1 MQNEERSRQYDG
13 ALLQMEQVSFCYPS
27 SAEPALRDISFS
39 VFPSEFVVL
48 CGQSGC
54 GKSTLLRHMK
64 KNQIPFGSGSGRIL
78 FQGNNIEEMEDRESA
93 RLIGYVGQNPENQI
107 VTDRVWHEL
116 AFGLESLGTAR
127 EEIRKR
133 TAEMAEYFGMGS
145 WFRKPVAALSGGQKQ
160 ILNLAAVMVM
170 KPELLILDEPTS
182 QLDPIGAQRFIQ
194 TLLRLNQDFGIAI
207 ILSEQR
213 LEEVLPIADKILL
226 MHQGELLGTGGP
238 EECAGLLQQAEEKLG
253 EELPVAG
260 GMPVALRTY
269 LKADK
274 SKCQKQKGN
283 VPLTVREGKHW
294 LRTELR
300 CCRKN
305 GLSERDSR
313 SQGKESLAQKENSG
327 KKKKTGQAL
336 EPVLQA
342 KNISFRYEKGQRLLE
357 EFGLTVEKGSI
368 YAILGGNGSGKT
380 TVLKVLSGICRPAA
394 GKVKAQGRVVYL
406 SQNPQSIFTEITVQ
420 EELAEVFE
428 DYGRKD
434 KKEKAAIRLE
444 EIRNRVNEMLE
455 FMELTPQREQNPL
468 DLSGGQ
474 QQRLALGK
482 VLLLEPDI
490 LLLDEPTKGLDAAF
504 KKKLSQLLREL
515 KQKGMT
521 ILMVSHD
528 MEFCAENATHCGL
541 LFDGQIISSNTAREF
556 FAENSFYTTA
566 VSRMTSGVLE
576 GCILWEDL
584 LDKMQEFDQ
593 EVSIGRYSWNGKG
606 NCLEERNGIH
616 GEEKNKSKPEEF

>member
-1 MQNEERSRQYDG
+1 MQNEERSRLYDST
-13 ALLQMEQVSFCYPS
+13 LLQMEQVSFCYPS
-27 SAEPALRDISFS
+27 SVEPALRDISFS

-78 FQGNNIEEMEDRESA
+78 FQGNNIEDMEDRESA

-116 AFGLESLGTAR
+116 AFGLESLGIAR

-170 KPELLILDEPTS
+170 KPELLLLDEPTS

-194 TLLRLNQDFGIAI
+194 TLLRLNQDFGIAM
-207 ILSEQR
+207 ILSEHR
-213 LEEVLPIADKILL
+213 LEEVLPIADKVLL

-238 EECAGLLQQAEEKLG
+238 EECAGLLQQAEKKLG

-274 SKCQKQKGN
+274 LKCIEQKGN
-283 VPLTVREGKHW
+283 VPLTVREGKNW
-294 LRTELR
+294 LRTELG
-300 CCRKN
+300 CCRKR
-305 GLSERDSR
+305 GLSERDGQ
-313 SQGKESLAQKENSG
+313 SQETGSLAQKENGGRKKRTG
-327 KKKKTGQAL
+327 KTDQAP

-342 KNISFRYEKGQRLLE
+342 KNIRFRYEKGQRLLE

-380 TVLKVLSGICRPAA
+380 TALKVLSGICRPEA

-406 SQNPQSIFTEITVQ
+406 SQDPQSIFTEITVQ
-420 EELAEVFE
+420 DELAEVFE
-428 DYGRKD
+428 GYGGKG

-504 KKKLSQLLREL
+504 KKKLSQLLQDL

-528 MEFCAENATHCGL
+528 MEFCAKNATHCGL
-541 LFDGQIISSNTAREF
+541 LFDGQIISSNTTREF

-584 LDKMQEFDQ
+584 LDKIQKFDQ
-593 EVSIGRYSWNGKG
+593 EV
-606 NCLEERNGIH
+606 
-616 GEEKNKSKPEEF
+616 